1 MASHVTGFLL
11 CYWCNWGRGIAKKE
25 CFVPIG
31 HIERHFTAGPVIRD
45 VVIGMSDG
53 LTVPFALAAG
63 LSGATTSSFLV
74 VTGGLAEVA
83 AGAIAMGL
91 GGYLAAKSD
100 RDHYFNERKREAQEI
115 LERPEDERR
124 EVEDVFRTYGLEKEQ
139 IAPILV
145 AFQQKPQHW
154 VNFMMRFELGIEEPE
169 PGRATV
175 SALVIGISY
184 VVGGLIPLTPYM
196 MLPSVE
202 SGLTLSILVTLTA
215 LFVFGYVKGRF
226 TGNTPIKSALQTLII
241 GSLAAGVA
249 FMIAKI
255 VSSIPWS

>member
-1 MASHVTGFLL
+1 M
-11 CYWCNWGRGIAKKE
+11 
-25 CFVPIG
+25 PIG
-31 HIERHFTAGPVIRD
+31 HIERHFTAGPVVRD

-115 LERPEDERR
+115 LERPEDERS
-124 EVEDVFRTYGLEKEQ
+124 EVEEVFRTYGLEQEQ
-139 IAPILV
+139 IAPILK
-145 AFQQKPQHW
+145 AFAEKPQHW

-169 PGRATV
+169 PGRATT
-175 SALVIGISY
+175 SALVIGFSY
-184 VVGGLIPLTPYM
+184 ILGGLIPLVPYM
-196 MLPSVE
+196 VLPNVRS
-202 SGLTLSILVTLTA
+202 SLMMSIIITLTA

-226 TGNTPIKSALQTLII
+226 TGNAPIRSAFQTLII